1 MGSAEQ
7 GRRERPGNLSA
18 IESGSHRMSTTSR
31 TELEADRVTPYLA
44 SLFALL
50 STATLFDGFDSAML
64 SFAAPDVRATL
75 GISRDEWGMV
85 SGLTRMGVMVSFLF
99 LLSADRF
106 GRRNV
111 MMVTICGFAIANG
124 MTAFVTS
131 KEGFIVAQFMA
142 RIFLTA
148 EYALA
153 VIMIGEEYPARLR
166 GRAIAI
172 LTSLATVGVM
182 VMAKIQPYVL
192 IAEGEKGGWL
202 HQLGVDLV
210 LYGQDFLGLSASTEG
225 WRSLYVL
232 GALPLVLVIGLRF
245 TVRETRR
252 FEHSEKARE
261 SASDGESAWR
271 RHWRDAR
278 LPWTA
283 RYRGRTAIV
292 ALLWNCAHIVTAPS
306 VVYWVIFAREDLGL
320 STSQVGDIVFW
331 GYGGGVAG
339 HFVAGWLIDSIGRKR
354 TCAGFY
360 IAAAI
365 SIFWLYHHPTLLGQ
379 YIWMVATVFCFG
391 AAMTATHV
399 YASELFPTEIR
410 ATGYGWTTNFLGR
423 VTEVI
428 TPMAIG
434 ALLIP
439 LNDDIPSAIAIVA
452 VGPILGAIAVLR
464 YAPETQG
471 MTLEQVQE
479 SFDLARTDEEE
490 SV

>member
-1 MGSAEQ
+1 MSSAQ
-7 GRRERPGNLSA
+7 RNP
-18 IESGSHRMSTTSR
+18 
-31 TELEADRVTPYLA
+31 LEADRVTPYLA

-64 SFAAPDVRATL
+64 SFAAPDVRDTL
-75 GISRDEWGMV
+75 GITREEWGFV

-106 GRRNV
+106 GRRTV
-111 MMVTICGFAIANG
+111 MMITIIGFAVANG
-124 MTAFVTS
+124 MTAFVTT
-131 KEGFIVAQFMA
+131 KEGFIVAQFFA

-153 VIMIGEEYPARLR
+153 VIMIGEEYPARYR

-182 VMAKIQPYVL
+182 VMAKVQPHVL
-192 IAEGEKGGWL
+192 IAEGETGGWL
-202 HQLGVDLV
+202 HSLGLQIV
-210 LYGQDFLGLSASTEG
+210 LFGQDLMGLAPATEG
-225 WRSLYVL
+225 WRSLYAL

-252 FEHSEKARE
+252 FEASSHERKVHSSDE
-261 SASDGESAWR
+261 SSWR
-271 RHWRDAR
+271 RHWRDAL
-278 LPWTA
+278 LPWA
-283 RYRGRTAIV
+283 PQYRGRTAIV

-320 STSQVGDIVFW
+320 TTAQVGDIVFW

-339 HFVAGWLIDSIGRKR
+339 HFVAGWLIDVIGRKR

-360 IAAAI
+360 VAAAI
-365 SIFWLYHHPTLLGQ
+365 SIFWLYHHPTLFGQ
-379 YIWMVATVFCFG
+379 YIWMIATVFSFG

-423 VTEVI
+423 ITEVI
-428 TPMAIG
+428 TPMFIG
-434 ALLIP
+434 ALLVP
-439 LNDDIPSAIAIVA
+439 LHNDIPAAIAIVA
-452 VGPILGAIAVLR
+452 VGPIIGAIAVLR

-471 MTLEQVQE
+471 LTLEEIQAKFTPTKPGTGE
-479 SFDLARTDEEE
+479 SE
-490 SV
+490 

>member
-1 MGSAEQ
+1 
-7 GRRERPGNLSA
+7 
-18 IESGSHRMSTTSR
+18 MSDESR
-31 TELEADRVTPYLA
+31 TKLEAEKVTPYLA
-44 SLFALL
+44 SLFILL
-50 STATLFDGFDSAML
+50 SSATLFDGFDSAML

-106 GRRNV
+106 GRRSI
-111 MMVTICGFAIANG
+111 MMITICGFAIANG
-124 MTAFVTS
+124 LTAFVTT
-131 KEGFIVAQFMA
+131 KEGFIVAQFFA

-172 LTSLATVGVM
+172 LTSLSTVGVM
-182 VMAKIQPYVL
+182 LMAKVQPHVL
-192 IAEGEKGGWL
+192 IGEGEEGGWL
-202 HQLGVDLV
+202 YTLGSQLVV
-210 LYGQDFLGLSASTEG
+210 YGQDLMGLGHDSES
-225 WRSLYVL
+225 WRALYIL
-232 GALPLVLVIGLRF
+232 GALPLILVIGLRF

-252 FEHSEKARE
+252 FE
-261 SASDGESAWR
+261 ASDRGRNVEEGTKVSWR
-271 RHWRDAR
+271 QHWQNAR
-278 LPWTA
+278 LPWTK
-283 RYRGRTAIV
+283 RYRSRTAVV

-360 IAAAI
+360 VAAAI
-365 SIFWLYHHPTLLGQ
+365 SIFWLYHHPTVFGQ
-379 YIWMVATVFCFG
+379 YFWMVATVFCFG

-423 VTEVI
+423 VTEVV

-439 LNDDIPSAIAIVA
+439 LQGDIPAAIAIVA
-452 VGPILGAIAVLR
+452 AGPIFGAILVLR
-464 YAPETQG
+464 YAPETKG
-471 MTLEQVQE
+471 LTLEQVQE
-479 SFDLARTDEEE
+479 SLDRASSSATSETDR
-490 SV
+490 